1 MSRTGHPGRALVRP
15 SLWTRNHAPPGGRLR
30 TDRPR
35 RHRLSPVEPS
45 ESRGPAQL
53 GVGRSR
59 RWTSSQ
65 VLPPDRRRTPP
76 RNRDVALLAELFRP
90 PRRPAGPGPKVN
102 SKGGQLNAY
111 DHSPTNKNRRL
122 SRRVPHS
129 SALSAP
135 RTNAGH
141 RRRDPQPPSRH
152 RRSHPP
158 HDRSQPQRR
167 PEPSR
172 STLDARRQLHYRQHA
187 RARAEPPH
195 ALDHP
200 PRNFPVG
207 HAQREGLPGLLR
219 LHHWLRLRSLIL
231 PRRAGQAVQPQSR
244 PLAGRTEHLFPGPRY
259 DRRNAP
265 RSRAARLEVDPDRSR
280 SRWRHNH
287 ADNSF
292 RPVVYPTL
300 SPGPAHQEIGTICS
314 MHESEQAGA
323 IAGIQKDA
331 RQPETAV
338 PRAVPD
344 KSWRDSK
351 WLAAVEFLLVALIFY
366 ADYRRLIPFSKTPE
380 LLLLGWIS
388 LRVRKLRWRDV
399 GLTRY
404 RSWPVTIALG
414 AVMGTALEAFQLLIT
429 QPILSRLIGKEPD
442 LELFRMLTGNLK
454 MTLLFIALA
463 WTLAAFGEELFWRG
477 YLLNRVADIFG
488 RKQAAWIVNLLIV
501 SIAFGLAHGYQ
512 GLTGW
517 IEEGLAGL
525 ALGLMYLR
533 TGRNLSVPIIAH
545 GVSDTIDMV
554 LIFFGKMPGM

>member
-1 MSRTGHPGRALVRP
+1 MPTITAPQ
-15 SLWTRNHAPPGGRLR
+15 TRIDAY
-30 TDRPR
+30 
-35 RHRLSPVEPS
+35 
-45 ESRGPAQL
+45 
-53 GVGRSR
+53 
-59 RWTSSQ
+59 
-65 VLPPDRRRTPP
+65 
-76 RNRDVALLAELFRP
+76 LAEFRT
-90 PRRPAGPGPKVN
+90 
-102 SKGGQLNAY
+102 
-111 DHSPTNKNRRL
+111 H
-122 SRRVPHS
+122 
-129 SALSAP
+129 
-135 RTNAGH
+135 
-141 RRRDPQPPSRH
+141 
-152 RRSHPP
+152 
-158 HDRSQPQRR
+158 
-167 PEPSR
+167 
-172 STLDARRQLHYRQHA
+172 
-187 RARAEPPH
+187 
-195 ALDHP
+195 
-200 PRNFPVG
+200 
-207 HAQREGLPGLLR
+207 
-219 LHHWLRLRSLIL
+219 LRSLPHEQMLDIVEEIRSHLRDTAEATSPMTEASLNAALNRLGPPSTLAASYITDNMLARAQSHRMPWTIL
-231 PRRAGQAVQPQSR
+231 RAIFQWA
-244 PLAGRTEHLFPGPRY
+244 
-259 DRRNAP
+259 
-265 RSRAARLEVDPDRSR
+265 
-280 SRWRHNH
+280 
-287 ADNSF
+287 
-292 RPVVYPTL
+292 TL
-300 SPGPAHQEIGTICS
+300 SVKGFLVFFVCTIGYAFGASFFLAALAKPFNPKVGLWLVERNTYSLALGMTDAMPHGHELLGWKLIPIGLALGGGTIMLTTHFGLWCIQRFRQARPTMRIGTIGS
-314 MHESEQAGA
+314 MNESEQAGA
-323 IAGIQKDA
+323 IAGIPKDA

-545 GVSDTIDMV
+545 GVADTIDMV